1 MRTREKPAKSLER
14 NSQRLEF
21 TFNYAGESGELIV
34 KEKKSLGEEGT
45 INSTKSYREQVE
57 QGIIYVDPSDY

>member
-57 QGIIYVDPSDY
+57 